1 MPDNLYLFS
10 TIAASTAVTFGL
22 RALPLA
28 FIAKLRSHGFI
39 NYLALRMPLGIMVVL
54 VAATLPA
61 GIMDP
66 AVAWPVAAALAATM
80 GLHLLRRRTG
90 AQRARRYRRVCR
102 DPFLAAIAAPANP

>member
-10 TIAASTAVTFGL
+10 AIAVSTAVTFGL
-22 RALPLA
+22 RALPFA
-28 FIAKLRSHGFI
+28 FIAKLRSNGFI

-66 AVAWPVAAALAATM
+66 AVAWPVAAALAAPV
-80 GLHLLRRRTG
+80 GLHQLKSHAVGSGHGGTPLYVGVHCWPR
-90 AQRARRYRRVCR
+90 
-102 DPFLAAIAAPANP
+102 